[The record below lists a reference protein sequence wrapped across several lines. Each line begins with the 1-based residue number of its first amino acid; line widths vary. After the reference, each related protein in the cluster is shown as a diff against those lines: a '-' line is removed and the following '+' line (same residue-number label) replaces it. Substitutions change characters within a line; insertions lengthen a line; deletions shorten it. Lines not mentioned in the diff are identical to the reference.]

1 MKQNSIP
8 YMNDRRGNL
17 RIIGITGGIGSGK
30 SSVSAILS
38 SLGARVV
45 DADLLAREA
54 VEKGKGAL
62 LEIAGAFGPEIL
74 DNEGTLD
81 RKKLAELVFGDKDR
95 LRDLNRIV
103 HKAVTEKITGI
114 VTEAVNRGEGG
125 ILVLDVPIPVEHG
138 FIDVADEIWVVAAD
152 LETRIK
158 RVMARS
164 GMSYHEVMGR
174 INSQMSDE
182 EYMKIADKAVYNN
195 GSIED
200 LREKVLKLL
209 D

>member
-1 MKQNSIP
+1 
-8 YMNDRRGNL
+8 MNDKRGIL

-54 VEKGKGAL
+54 VGKGKGTL
-62 LEIAGAFGPEIL
+62 TEIVQAFGTGIL
-74 DNEGTLD
+74 DSEGGLD
-81 RKKLAELVFGDKDR
+81 RKKLAQLVFGDKER
-95 LRDLNRIV
+95 LSDLNRIV
-103 HKAVTEKITGI
+103 HKAVTENIIEI
-114 VTEAVNRGEGG
+114 VTEAVNGGEGG

-138 FIDVADEIWVVAAD
+138 FIDVADEIWAVVADMDA
-152 LETRIK
+152 RIK

-164 GMSYHEVMGR
+164 GMSYHEVMDR

-182 EYMKIADKAVYNN
+182 EYMKIADKTVYNN

-200 LREKVLKLL
+200 LTQKVLKLL